1 MKVMKRILEA
11 MIVIGV
17 VIIIGAVGYD
27 DAMIQS
33 SVYPS
38 MWGLVLKS
46 LIGGVLV
53 GTGAFTRWLEERDG

>member
-1 MKVMKRILEA
+1 MKVMKRISEA

-33 SVYPS
+33 GVYPS

-53 GTGAFTRWLEERDG
+53 GAGGITRWLEEQE